1 MPLTTSLSLS
11 TPLSLLDVSVS
22 PTSHPFVPTQN
33 ISTTTTAALTTWPHA
48 PFDIPIPHLDI
59 PTTLSVVDTGSIQSG
74 DDKKWLL
81 AAIDYQQSVYS
92 MEGDQPKKFN
102 IWNDEWRFYMEP
114 GQRPMTMA
122 MAVSVLQLYK
132 GLVEAYGMAPM
143 AFVVRVGEDVRGF
156 YWVTVKGTGA
166 GVDAV

>member
-1 MPLTTSLSLS
+1 
-11 TPLSLLDVSVS
+11 
-22 PTSHPFVPTQN
+22 
-33 ISTTTTAALTTWPHA
+33 
-48 PFDIPIPHLDI
+48 
-59 PTTLSVVDTGSIQSG
+59 
-74 DDKKWLL
+74 
-81 AAIDYQQSVYS
+81 